1 MNLAQLKET
10 LMNKMNGGKKGKR
23 MTATKKNRSMKKKG
37 GKKNKSMK
45 KLKNKS
51 LVKKEKKSKK

>member
-1 MNLAQLKET
+1 MNLAELKET
-10 LMNKMNGGKKGKR
+10 LMNKMNGGKKGKK
-23 MTATKKNRSMKKKG
+23 MTATKKNKSIKKKG

-51 LVKKEKKSKK
+51 LVKKSKK

>member
-1 MNLAQLKET
+1 MNLAELKET
-10 LMNKMNGGKKGKR
+10 LMNKMKGGKKGKR
-23 MTATKKNRSMKKKG
+23 MTATKKNKSMKKKG

-51 LVKKEKKSKK
+51 LVKKDKKSKK

>member
-1 MNLAQLKET
+1 MTLDELKET
-10 LMNKMNGGKKGKR
+10 LMNKMNGGKKGKK
-23 MTATKKNRSMKKKG
+23 MTATKKNKSMKKKG

>member
-1 MNLAQLKET
+1 
-10 LMNKMNGGKKGKR
+10 
-23 MTATKKNRSMKKKG
+23 MKKKG

-51 LVKKEKKSKK
+51 LVKKDKKSKK